1 MPAAWQ
7 VTEARV
13 CEQLAQGWY
22 LNAERPAVEPAT
34 VSQVQRPN
42 HHTNSLRLR
51 YTSPQCRVVSAVVI
65 DSSRHCRPTMVV
77 NGIEWGREYL
87 FTVC

>member
-1 MPAAWQ
+1 MRTKFMPAAWQ

-42 HHTNSLRLR
+42 HHTNSFG
-51 YTSPQCRVVSAVVI
+51 VKAEI
-65 DSSRHCRPTMVV
+65 HEPTMS
-77 NGIEWGREYL
+77 GRVGRRY
-87 FTVC
+87 